1 MSWIWMKE
9 VYLFCFLSACSIDAR
24 IQGCRYRGAVQ
35 IFYLQCH
42 FFYTARASRRR
53 STSSSPSSST
63 RRTSPLLNHQ
73 PPQYSFMSFAPPS
86 SRPSSPV
93 SGHTTSRCCP
103 TNLCF
108 CKLCENDAGNIDIR
122 KLTKVWRGSGR
133 TKAACGARGG
143 VW

>member
-1 MSWIWMKE
+1 LQHFVMPG
-9 VYLFCFLSACSIDAR
+9 FRAR
-24 IQGCRYRGAVQ
+24 GIEAQFRY
-35 IFYLQCH
+35 FTLQCH
-42 FFYTARASRRR
+42 FVYTARASRRR

-63 RRTSPLLNHQ
+63 RRTSPLLIHQ
-73 PPQYSFMSFAPPS
+73 PPQHFMSFAPPS

-93 SGHTTSRCCP
+93 SGHTTLRCCP
-103 TNLCF
+103 TNLYF

-122 KLTKVWRGSGR
+122 KPTKVWRGSGR